1 MKRITP
7 ARFFL
12 ICLATL
18 STCAFADLVTLKTDE
33 KIEGKI
39 IAESETEITISTK
52 VSATI
57 TDERVIKRTEIKSIT
72 KDAPDELRWQGLKN
86 VKLGRNSFPLTSYDL
101 AINPFNGFMAEFPTS
116 KFAAEAKKLADEFAA
131 EKKRVEAGEVKLDEK
146 WLSKEEALKE
156 GVQIKALT
164 AFNYM
169 KDQSTRDMTGALNTL
184 DAIEKNFPGTRA
196 YPDAVEYAQKMLPA
210 LKAEVDRRSKALA
223 AQKIEQTDAIKKLT
237 GPDKTKLENERKGV
251 QTALDANV
259 SAAEKLGLKWLP
271 LSPANERSLK
281 ILETKISS
289 ETQRLANIPI
299 AKMRASI
306 QTALKARTLLEA
318 KDLDGAT
325 AALTQASA
333 DWSNNEI
340 ATRLRTELEAARKIA
355 AATPAA
361 EIAPAAPE
369 VAAVETKPAKTET
382 SDTSAEPVAEQV
394 DSDKPFLLTPGGAV
408 TVVILVG
415 LVVAAFSAIKKIK
428 ARANDDGQ
436 E

>member
-1 MKRITP
+1 MKRNTA

-12 ICLATL
+12 LCLAML
-18 STCAFADLVTLKTDE
+18 SPCAFADVVILNTDE

-39 IAESETEITISTK
+39 VAESETEITISAK
-52 VSATI
+52 VTATI
-57 TDERVIKRTEIKSIT
+57 TDERVIKKTEIKSIT
-72 KDAPDELRWQGLKN
+72 KDAPDELRWQSLKN
-86 VKLGRNSFPLTSYDL
+86 VKLGRNSFPLTSYDS
-101 AINPFNGFMAEFPTS
+101 AVNPLNGFLAEFPQS
-116 KFAAEAKKLADEFAA
+116 KFAAEAKKLADAFAA

-210 LKAEVDRRSKALA
+210 LKSEVDRRIKALA
-223 AQKIEQTDAIKKLT
+223 AQKIEQTDAIKKLS
-237 GPDKTKLENERKGV
+237 GPDKTKLEEERKRV
-251 QTALDANV
+251 QTGLDAAV
-259 SAAEKLGLKWLP
+259 SAAEKQGLKWLP
-271 LSPANERSLK
+271 LSPSNERSLK
-281 ILETKISS
+281 SIETKLSS
-289 ETQRLANIPI
+289 ETQRLANVPI

-306 QTALKARTLLEA
+306 LAAGKARTLLEA
-318 KDLDGAT
+318 NNLDGAA
-325 AALTQASA
+325 AALSQASA

-340 ATRLRTELEAARKIA
+340 ATRLRSELEAARKIA

-369 VAAVETKPAKTET
+369 VAAAAKPAKPEA
-382 SDTSAEPVAEQV
+382 SDDSAEPVAEQV
-394 DSDKPFLLTPGGAV
+394 DKDKPFLLTPGGAV
-408 TVVILVG
+408 TVVLLVG

-428 ARANDDGQ
+428 AKASDDL